1 MTEAVNWPELFDLL
15 ADGIDLN
22 LEQSEAAFSAV
33 LAGEATQ
40 AQIGALLL
48 GVQFNGITADE
59 LTGVVRALKAAC
71 LSFEV
76 DAEAIDTCGTGG
88 SPQRRAACFNVS
100 TLSGFVVAGAG
111 GKVAKHGNRKASA
124 TSSSAEMLE
133 ALGVNID
140 LDGVAVKRCID
151 EAGIAFLLAPNFHPG
166 MRHPG
171 PVRRELGIR
180 TVFNIAAPLA
190 NPAGVKRQVVGV
202 ADPSLAQTVV
212 RVLQS
217 NGAERAMVVFGH
229 DGLDELT
236 TTGPSTVLEIR
247 DGFVV
252 EHTIDPETLGL
263 KLQKK
268 APEGG
273 DTDANAELARAV
285 LSGKT
290 GPHRDIVV
298 LNAAAGLVVAGVVDD
313 IADGV
318 LAATES
324 IDSGRAA
331 AKLDALITASNAGP
345 RD

>member
-1 MTEAVNWPELFDLL
+1 MTAAVNWPELFDLL
-15 ADGIDLN
+15 ADGIDLS
-22 LEQSEAAFSAV
+22 LEQSQAAFTAV
-33 LAGEATQ
+33 LAGEATP

-48 GVQFNGITADE
+48 GIQFNGITADE

-76 DAEAIDTCGTGG
+76 DADVIDTCGTGG

-100 TLSGFVVAGAG
+100 TLAALVVAGAG

-124 TSSSAEMLE
+124 TSSSAELLE
-133 ALGVNID
+133 GLGVNID
-140 LDGVAVKRCID
+140 LDGPKVVRCVD

-180 TVFNIAAPLA
+180 TVFNLAAPLA

-202 ADPSLAQTVV
+202 ADPSLAQTVA
-212 RVLQS
+212 RVLQG
-217 NGAERAMVVFGH
+217 NGAERAMVVYGH

-236 TTGPSTVLEIR
+236 VTGQSTVLEIR

-252 EHTIDPETLGL
+252 EHTIDPDALGI
-263 KLQKK
+263 KVQKK
-268 APEGG
+268 CPAGG
-273 DTDANAELARAV
+273 DTDANVALARAV
-285 LSGKT
+285 LAGEA
-290 GPHRDIVV
+290 GAHRDIVV

-318 LAATES
+318 LCAIES
-324 IDSGRAA
+324 IDSGKAA
-331 AKLDALITASNAGP
+331 AKLDALVTASNA
-345 RD
+345 